1 MAIRP
6 DPAAPGG
13 TERVQ
18 SPLSGEQIQ
27 RAPKVLL
34 HDHLDGGLRPAT
46 VIELARDIDYRHLP
60 TDDPDELA
68 RWFTRG
74 ADQKSLELYL
84 EAITSAVAVIQTPD
98 AIARV
103 AAECTEDL
111 AADGIVY
118 AEVRFAPE
126 LFTQRRLPLDEIMA
140 AAWSG
145 FEEGMWRADAAG
157 HPIVVR
163 ILVTAMRQAR
173 RSTEIA
179 ELTIRCRDAGVVG
192 FDLAGPEAGYPPAAH
207 LEAFQLLQRANVRIT
222 VHAGEA
228 FGLPSIHDALEL
240 CGAERLGHGVRIVD
254 DITLDDDGRHV
265 LGRLASY
272 VRDRRIALEICPTSN
287 VHTGAA
293 ASIAEHP
300 FDILSQLGFCVT
312 VNTDDRLLSDVSLSG
327 EFGVLADA
335 FRIDLDDME
344 RMTLHAMTSSFLPYD
359 QRVALISD
367 VIEPGYARLR
377 AEAGAASQP
386 TRRRASPR
394 QTSRTDDLWIR
405 ANGRVGH
412 PG

>member
-1 MAIRP
+1 LSRLGGEVIRP
-6 DPAAPGG
+6 DRAASGG
-13 TERVQ
+13 RERAQ
-18 SPLSGEQIQ
+18 SPLSVELIR

-34 HDHLDGGLRPAT
+34 HDHMDGGLRPAT
-46 VIELARDIDYRHLP
+46 VIELARAIDYRGLP
-60 TDDPDELA
+60 TDDPDELG

-111 AADGIVY
+111 AAYGIVY

-126 LFTQRRLPLDEIMA
+126 LFTERRLPLDEIMA

-145 FEEGMWRADAAG
+145 FEEGMRRADAAG

-192 FDLAGPEAGYPPAAH
+192 FDLAGPEAGYPPTAH
-207 LEAFQLLQRANVRIT
+207 LEAFRLLQRANVRIT

-228 FGLPSIHDALEL
+228 VGLPSIHDALEL

-344 RMTLHAMTSSFLPYD
+344 RMTLDAMTSSFLPYD
-359 QRVALISD
+359 QRVALISG

-377 AEAGAASQP
+377 AEAGAAAQP
-386 TRRRASPR
+386 VRRRP
-394 QTSRTDDLWIR
+394 
-405 ANGRVGH
+405 
-412 PG
+412 

>member
-1 MAIRP
+1 LSRLGGEVIRP
-6 DPAAPGG
+6 DRAASGG
-13 TERVQ
+13 RERAQ
-18 SPLSGEQIQ
+18 SPLSVELIR

-34 HDHLDGGLRPAT
+34 HDHMDGGLRPAT
-46 VIELARDIDYRHLP
+46 VIELARAIDYRGLP
-60 TDDPDELA
+60 TDDPDELG

-126 LFTQRRLPLDEIMA
+126 LFTERRLPLDEIMA

-145 FEEGMWRADAAG
+145 FEEGMRRADAAG

-179 ELTIRCRDAGVVG
+179 ELTIRCRDSGVVG
-192 FDLAGPEAGYPPAAH
+192 FDLAGPEAGYPPTAH
-207 LEAFQLLQRANVRIT
+207 LEAFRLLQRANVRIT

-228 FGLPSIHDALEL
+228 VGLPSIHDALEL

-254 DITLDDDGRHV
+254 DITLDDDGRPV

-344 RMTLHAMTSSFLPYD
+344 RMTLDAMTSSFLPYD
-359 QRVALISD
+359 QRVALISG

-377 AEAGAASQP
+377 AEAGAAAQP
-386 TRRRASPR
+386 VRRRP
-394 QTSRTDDLWIR
+394 
-405 ANGRVGH
+405 
-412 PG
+412 